1 MSAAALPPGIDADVA
16 RALAEDL
23 GDGDVT
29 AALIEPNR
37 PAAAIVTCKEPAVL
51 CGRPWFDEVFRQ
63 IDASIVIEWHFAEG
77 ADMDEDAEVCTLRG
91 PARSILS
98 GERSALNFLQTL
110 SGTATSARRFAR
122 LVEGTRAR
130 ILDTRKTLPG
140 LRLAQ
145 KYAVRCGG
153 ASNHRHGLY
162 DAFLIKENHIAA
174 AGGISEAVR
183 RAAAQRAGLLIE
195 VEVESLEELQEA
207 LSTAADR
214 IMLDDFEL
222 EAMQRAVELRD
233 AHAASVGGEPKQL
246 EASGNV
252 DEATLRA
259 IAETGVDFISIGAIT
274 KHLRAIDYS
283 MRFV

>member
-1 MSAAALPPGIDADVA
+1 MIDAAVIQADVA
-16 RALAEDL
+16 RALAEDVGS
-23 GDGDVT
+23 GDLT
-29 AALIEPNR
+29 ADLL
-37 PAAAIVTCKEPAVL
+37 PAEGQGKASVIVREAAVL
-51 CGRPWFDEVFRQ
+51 CGQAWFDEVYRQ
-63 IDASIVIEWHFAEG
+63 VDPRVRVEWLAADGDAVEAG
-77 ADMDEDAEVCTLRG
+77 QTLCRLQG
-91 PARSILS
+91 PVRALFT

-207 LSTAADR
+207 LSTPADR